1 MYHISYKISSKIV
14 FNFKVMEEPHDG
26 DGCTSEML
34 ALLDVE
40 QIFNTP
46 LRCPVSY
53 CGEALTPIE
62 MLAHLLMSHR
72 PGESMQEAVA
82 DRPQLLHVQMN
93 ELEAGVS
100 HVIGALAYH
109 GTPQAGVSTPVT
121 PELQV
126 VHQLP
131 VMLVMYITPPLD
143 NVQQV
148 VIFYMVS
155 PLVTTELGVAVQ
167 ISLLDGNQDKHGQKS
182 QCLLSSCA
190 NLGAHGYGQQLFIDM
205 DFIAYSASG
214 IQRLID
220 MDPEGQLHVKVI
232 LTGEPNS
239 W

>member
-1 MYHISYKISSKIV
+1 
-14 FNFKVMEEPHDG
+14 MEEPDDG
-26 DGCTSEML
+26 DGCTFEML

-40 QIFNTP
+40 QIFTTP

-53 CGEALTPIE
+53 CEEALTPIE

-82 DRPQLLHVQMN
+82 DWPQLFHVQMN

-131 VMLVMYITPPLD
+131 VMLVMYITPPMD

-155 PLVTTELGVAVQ
+155 PLITTNLSVAVQ
-167 ISLLDGNQDKHGQKS
+167 ISLLDGDQDKHGQKS
-182 QCLLSSCA
+182 QCLLSSTA
-190 NLGAHGYGQQLFIDM
+190 NLGAHGCGQQLFIDM
-205 DFIAYSASG
+205 DFIAYSATG